1 MAISQEYRTKETMEV
16 YGTYSAAALSFSKE
30 FQMHLEQKNLK
41 NIESSVSIYPH
52 IHACLM
58 FGTACT
64 RDKQRLLLGFDLF
77 ERNDPKTCK

>member
-16 YGTYSAAALSFSKE
+16 YGTYSAAALSFSEE
-30 FQMHLEQKNLK
+30 FQTHLEQKNLE
-41 NIESSVSIYPH
+41 NVESSVSIYPH
-52 IHACLM
+52 IHACLT

-64 RDKQRLLLGFDLF
+64 RDKPRSLLGFDSF